1 LKIDNKLVSRK
12 LKSINY
18 KKYFSGQAISFTALI
33 AMSALRELTN
43 MQINNISDISA
54 RVGTIL

>member
-1 LKIDNKLVSRK
+1 LKIDNKFVFLI
-12 LKSINY
+12 LKSINFR
-18 KKYFSGQAISFTALI
+18 KYFSGQAISFTALI